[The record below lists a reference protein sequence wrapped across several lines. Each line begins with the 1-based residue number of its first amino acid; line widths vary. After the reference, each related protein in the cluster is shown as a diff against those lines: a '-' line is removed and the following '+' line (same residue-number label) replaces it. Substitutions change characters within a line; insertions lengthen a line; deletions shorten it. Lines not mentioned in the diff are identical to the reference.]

1 MAVDPTAPIPGRPA
15 ALEPSEPLG
24 ATAVEGEGGVGPY
37 KLALRR
43 LRRNKTALAFGAL
56 FVIIVVLCLCAPL
69 YAKHIAHTTPSANHI
84 TDTVKVGGK
93 TKDVVSPGGIPIG
106 PTLQGKF
113 FFGADSNGRDVAVR
127 LLYGGRNSLEIGFI
141 ATFISCFFAT
151 IIALASGYFRGIT
164 DGILSRTMD
173 LIWAYPVILLGIALG
188 TALAVG
194 GLDFGLFTVSGASL
208 WIPAI
213 IIGVVYIPYMA
224 KPLRGQVLSLREKEF
239 IEAARAQ
246 GAGNLRI
253 MFREILPN
261 IASSIIV
268 FIPLMIANAI
278 LLEAALS
285 FLGAGVQAPNPS
297 WGTMIGDGI
306 RLIPSAMH
314 LTLIPGGMLV
324 LAVLG
329 INVFGDGVRD
339 ALDPRAKVRIE
350 H

>member
-1 MAVDPTAPIPGRPA
+1 MAVDPTAPSPGKPA
-15 ALEPSEPLG
+15 ALEPGFALG
-24 ATAVEGEGGVGPY
+24 DDSIEGQAALGPY
-37 KLALRR
+37 QLALRR
-43 LRRNKTALAFGAL
+43 LRRNKTALAFGAMFL
-56 FVIIVVLCLCAPL
+56 VIVLMCLCAPL

-84 TDTVKVGGK
+84 TDRITVRGEER
-93 TKDVVSPGGIPIG
+93 DVVSPTGIPTG
-106 PTLQGKF
+106 PTWTGKF
-113 FFGADSNGRDVAVR
+113 LLGADSNGRDVAVR

-141 ATFISCFFAT
+141 ATFISCFLAT
-151 IIALASGYFRGIT
+151 GIALVAGYYRGVV
-164 DGILSRTMD
+164 DGVLSRTLD

-188 TALAVG
+188 TALAIG
-194 GLDFGLFTVSGASL
+194 GLDFGLFTVNGTSL

-213 IIGVVYIPYMA
+213 IIGVVYVPYMA

-239 IEAARAQ
+239 VEAARAQ
-246 GAGNLRI
+246 GAGSLRI
-253 MFREILPN
+253 MNREILPN
-261 IASSIIV
+261 IASSVIV

-285 FLGAGVQAPNPS
+285 FLGAGVQPPNPS

-339 ALDPRAKVRIE
+339 ALDPRAQVRME

>member
-1 MAVDPTAPIPGRPA
+1 MAVDPTAPSPGKPA
-15 ALEPSEPLG
+15 ALEPGFALG
-24 ATAVEGEGGVGPY
+24 DSAIEGEAGVGPY
-37 KLALRR
+37 KLAMRR
-43 LRRNKTALAFGAL
+43 LRRNKTALAFGAM
-56 FVIIVVLCLCAPL
+56 FVVIVLLCLCAPL

-84 TDTVKVGGK
+84 TDTITVRGK
-93 TKDVVSPGGIPIG
+93 ERNVVSTGGIPTG
-106 PTLQGKF
+106 PTWTGKF
-113 FFGADSNGRDVAVR
+113 LLGADTNGRDVAVR

-141 ATFISCFFAT
+141 ATFISCFFAS
-151 IIALASGYFRGIT
+151 IIALTAGYFRGVV
-164 DGILSRTMD
+164 DGVLSRTMD

-194 GLDFGLFTVSGASL
+194 GLNFGLFTVSGASL

-213 IIGVVYIPYMA
+213 IIGVVYVPYMA

-239 IEAARAQ
+239 VEAARAH

-268 FIPLMIANAI
+268 FFPLMIANAI

-339 ALDPRAKVRIE
+339 ALDPRAEVRIE

>member
-1 MAVDPTAPIPGRPA
+1 MAVDPTAPSPGTPA
-15 ALEPSEPLG
+15 ALEPAEPLG
-24 ATAVEGEGGVGPY
+24 ASEIQGEGGLGPY
-37 KLALRR
+37 RLAARR
-43 LRRNKTALAFGAL
+43 LRRNKTALAFGAM
-56 FVIIVVLCLCAPL
+56 FVIIVLLCLCAPL
-69 YAKHIAHTTPSANHI
+69 YAKHVAHTTPSANHI
-84 TDTVKVGGK
+84 TEQIKVRGK
-93 TKDVVSPGGIPIG
+93 TEDVVSPGGIPTG
-106 PTLQGKF
+106 PTWTGKF
-113 FFGADSNGRDVAVR
+113 FLGADANGRDVAVR

-141 ATFISCFFAT
+141 ATFISCLFAT
-151 IIALASGYFRGIT
+151 IVALSAGYYRGVV
-164 DGILSRTMD
+164 DGVLSRTMD

-213 IIGVVYIPYMA
+213 IIGVVYVPYMA

-239 IEAARAQ
+239 VEAARSQ

-285 FLGAGVQAPNPS
+285 FLGAGVQPPNPS
-297 WGTMIGDGI
+297 WGTMISDGI

-339 ALDPRAKVRIE
+339 ALDPRAQVRIE

>member
-1 MAVDPTAPIPGRPA
+1 MAVDPTAPSPGVPV
-15 ALEPSEPLG
+15 ALEPEMPLG
-24 ATAVEGEGGVGPY
+24 SSERQGEGGVGPY
-37 KLALRR
+37 KLAARR
-43 LRRNKTALAFGAL
+43 LRRNKTALAFGGMFL
-56 FVIIVVLCLCAPL
+56 LVVILCLCAPL
-69 YAKHIAHTTPSANHI
+69 YAKHVAHTTPSANHI
-84 TDTVKVGGK
+84 TDQIKVRGE
-93 TKDVVSPGGIPIG
+93 TRDVVSPGGIPTG
-106 PTLQGKF
+106 PTWTGKF
-113 FFGADSNGRDVAVR
+113 LLGADANGRDVAVR
-127 LLYGGRNSLEIGFI
+127 LLYGGRNSLQIGFV

-151 IIALASGYFRGIT
+151 IVALSAGYFRGVV
-164 DGILSRTMD
+164 DGVLSRTMD
-173 LIWAYPVILLGIALG
+173 LIWAFPVILLGIALG
-188 TALAVG
+188 TALAIG
-194 GLDFGLFTVSGASL
+194 GLDFGFFTVNGASL
-208 WIPAI
+208 WIPSI

-239 IEAARAQ
+239 VEASRSQ

-253 MFREILPN
+253 MFQEILPN

-306 RLIPSAMH
+306 RLSPSAMH

-339 ALDPRAKVRIE
+339 ALDPRAEVRIE

>member
-1 MAVDPTAPIPGRPA
+1 MAVDPTAPSPGTPA
-15 ALEPSEPLG
+15 ALEPAEPLG
-24 ATAVEGEGGVGPY
+24 ASEIQGEGGLGPY
-37 KLALRR
+37 RLAARR
-43 LRRNKTALAFGAL
+43 LRRNKTALAFGAM

-69 YAKHIAHTTPSANHI
+69 YAKHVAHTTPSANHI
-84 TDTVKVGGK
+84 TEQIKVRGK
-93 TKDVVSPGGIPIG
+93 TEDVVSPGGIPTG
-106 PTLQGKF
+106 PTWTGKF
-113 FFGADSNGRDVAVR
+113 FLGADANGRDVAVR

-141 ATFISCFFAT
+141 ATFISCLFAT
-151 IIALASGYFRGIT
+151 IVALSAGYYRGVV
-164 DGILSRTMD
+164 DGVLSRTMD

-213 IIGVVYIPYMA
+213 IIGVVYVPYMA

-239 IEAARAQ
+239 VEAARSQ

-285 FLGAGVQAPNPS
+285 FLGAGVQPPNPS
-297 WGTMIGDGI
+297 WGTMISDGI

-339 ALDPRAKVRIE
+339 ALDPRAQVRIE

>member
-1 MAVDPTAPIPGRPA
+1 MAVDPTAPSPGIPA
-15 ALEPSEPLG
+15 ALEPEG
-24 ATAVEGEGGVGPY
+24 GIGTTERQGEGGVGPY
-37 KLALRR
+37 KLAARR
-43 LRRNKTALAFGAL
+43 LRRNKTALAFGAM
-56 FVIIVVLCLCAPL
+56 FVVIVILCLCAPL

-84 TDTVKVGGK
+84 TDQITVRGK
-93 TKDVVSPGGIPIG
+93 TRDVVSPEGIPTG
-106 PTLQGKF
+106 PTLTGKF

-141 ATFISCFFAT
+141 ATAITVVLAT
-151 IIALASGYFRGIT
+151 IIALISGYFRGFV
-164 DGILSRTMD
+164 DGVLSRLMD
-173 LIWAYPVILLGIALG
+173 LIWAFPVILLGIALG
-188 TALAVG
+188 TALALG
-194 GLDFGLFTVSGASL
+194 GLNFGLFTVSGNSL
-208 WIPAI
+208 FIPAI
-213 IIGVVYIPYMA
+213 IIGVVYVPYMA
-224 KPLRGQVLSLREKEF
+224 KPLRGQVLGLREKEF
-239 IEAARAQ
+239 VEAARAQ

-253 MFREILPN
+253 MTREILPN
-261 IASSIIV
+261 VASSIIV
-268 FIPLMIANAI
+268 FIPLMVANAI

-285 FLGAGVQAPNPS
+285 FLGAGVQPPNPS

-339 ALDPRAKVRIE
+339 ALDPRAQVRIE

>member
-1 MAVDPTAPIPGRPA
+1 MAVDPTAPSPGVPA
-15 ALEPSEPLG
+15 ALEPELPLG
-24 ATAVEGEGGVGPY
+24 TGELQGEGGVGPY

-43 LRRNKTALAFGAL
+43 LRRNKTALAFGAM
-56 FVIIVVLCLCAPL
+56 FVVIVVMCLCAPL
-69 YAKHIAHTTPSANHI
+69 YAKHVAHTTPSANHI
-84 TDTVKVGGK
+84 TDKITVRGK
-93 TKDVVSPGGIPIG
+93 ERDVVSPDGVPTG
-106 PTLQGKF
+106 PTWTGKF
-113 FFGADSNGRDVAVR
+113 LLGADTNGRDVAVR

-141 ATFISCFFAT
+141 ATAITTLLAT
-151 IIALASGYFRGIT
+151 VIALVSGFFRGFV
-164 DGILSRTMD
+164 DGALSRLMD
-173 LIWAYPVILLGIALG
+173 LIWAFPVVILGVALG
-188 TALAVG
+188 TALALG
-194 GLDFGLFTVSGASL
+194 GLDFGVFTVNGNSL
-208 WIPAI
+208 LVPAL
-213 IIGVVYIPYMA
+213 IIGVVYVPYMS
-224 KPLRGQVLSLREKEF
+224 KPLRGQVLGLREKEF
-239 IEAARAQ
+239 VEASRSQ

-261 IASSIIV
+261 VASSIIV

-285 FLGAGVQAPNPS
+285 YLGAGVQPPNPS

-339 ALDPRAKVRIE
+339 ALDPRAEVRIE